1 MRLALKGAR
10 PATEQTVNGPQ
21 DFKHTGSQPSITAQT
36 KRKAQR
42 AAGIAALVMLMQNFP
57 KVFAPFSAWKRLPLK
72 IGIHD
77 DIVAAMP
84 GVAVSDI
91 GAAMKIYT
99 RTHAY
104 LRSLIEGAERSD
116 LAGQPAGVVTADAA
130 ELARASLA
138 GLLERKRRSPPA
150 ATSSPAP
157 APKAKR
163 VTLADLRK
171 AAERRRQRSERQAP

>member
-1 MRLALKGAR
+1 M
-10 PATEQTVNGPQ
+10 T
-21 DFKHTGSQPSITAQT
+21 D
-36 KRKAQR
+36 
-42 AAGIAALVMLMQNFP
+42 
-57 KVFAPFSAWKRLPLK
+57 
-72 IGIHD
+72 
-77 DIVAAMP
+77 
-84 GVAVSDI
+84 
-91 GAAMKIYT
+91 
-99 RTHAY
+99 HAH
-104 LRSLIEGAERSD
+104 

>member
-1 MRLALKGAR
+1 MLALKGER
-10 PATEQTVNGPQ
+10 PAADESANGPQ
-21 DFKHTGSQPSITAQT
+21 DSEHTGSQPSITAQT

-42 AAGIAALVMLMQNFP
+42 AAGIAVLVMLMQNFP

-77 DIVAAMP
+77 DIIAAMP
-84 GVAVSDI
+84 GVAVSVTRT
-91 GAAMKIYT
+91 AMRIYT
-99 RTHAY
+99 TTHAY
-104 LRSLIEGAERSD
+104 QRSLIEGAERID
-116 LAGQPAGVVTADAA
+116 LAGQPAGIVTADAA

-138 GLLERKRRSPPA
+138 GLLELKRRSPPA

-163 VTLADLRK
+163 VTLADLRT
-171 AAERRRQRSERQAP
+171 AAERRRQSSEGLAP